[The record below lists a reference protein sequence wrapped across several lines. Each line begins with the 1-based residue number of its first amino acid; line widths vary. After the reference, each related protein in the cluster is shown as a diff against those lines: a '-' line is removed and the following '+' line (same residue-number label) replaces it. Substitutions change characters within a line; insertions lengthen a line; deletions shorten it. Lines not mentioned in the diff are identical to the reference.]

1 MEKRLE
7 EENLLSSGNSL
18 YMILTAEDEELMEK
32 RLEEEN
38 LLSSGSRASI

>member
-18 YMILTAEDEELMEK
+18 CMTSQQRMRNSWRRGWKRKTFSLQVTA
-32 RLEEEN
+32 
-38 LLSSGSRASI
+38 SV

>member
-18 YMILTAEDEELMEK
+18 YMTSQQRMRISWRRGWK
-32 RLEEEN
+32 RKTFSLQVT
-38 LLSSGSRASI
+38 ASI